1 MAAGFSFEK
10 TCSKIASMGKREVIR
25 RLLNFDGPIKMD
37 FSADYLEKL
46 STDRLRHILLAAFV
60 TINRK
65 VYKSRPSFR
74 RTTTTIRRK
83 RAL

>member
-1 MAAGFSFEK
+1 MAASFSFEK

-46 STDRLRHILLAAFV
+46 STERLRHILLAAFV

-65 VYKSRPSFR
+65 
-74 RTTTTIRRK
+74 
-83 RAL
+83 RAS

>member
-10 TCSKIASMGKREVIR
+10 TCSM
-25 RLLNFDGPIKMD
+25 LNFDGPIKMD

-65 VYKSRPSFR
+65 
-74 RTTTTIRRK
+74 
-83 RAL
+83 RAS